1 MTVGSRS
8 IRMMAILFVFNS
20 ILAAVALFN
29 MLFGGGTGQDDG
41 GDPVFAVSGSLHV
54 RLLDRIYH
62 AAFHHAGA
70 DCQQYQRRAGTPDA
84 GTDADDH
91 DGAA

>member
-29 MLFGGGTGQDDG
+29 MYSVAEQ
-41 GDPVFAVSGSLHV
+41 V
-54 RLLDRIYH
+54 RTTAEIQYSQFLDLDRIYH

>member
-29 MLFGGGTGQDDG
+29 MYSVAERQDDG

>member
-29 MLFGGGTGQDDG
+29 MYSVAEQ
-41 GDPVFAVSGSLHV
+41 V
-54 RLLDRIYH
+54 RTTAETSIRSFWISTRSSPRSNYH

-84 GTDADDH
+84 GTDA
-91 DGAA
+91 

>member
-29 MLFGGGTGQDDG
+29 MYSVAEQ
-41 GDPVFAVSGSLHV
+41 V
-54 RLLDRIYH
+54 RTTAEI
-62 AAFHHAGA
+62 
-70 DCQQYQRRAGTPDA
+70 QYSQFLGTPDA

>member
-29 MLFGGGTGQDDG
+29 MYSVAEQ
-41 GDPVFAVSGSLHV
+41 V
-54 RLLDRIYH
+54 RTTAEIQYSQFLD
-62 AAFHHAGA
+62 AFHHAGA

-84 GTDADDH
+84 GTDADAH